1 MDLNMKIEHN
11 NNDEPVSIVL
21 ESNHRLIQQVLEWHE
36 RIRSLERENAELRKR
51 LEKFESAE

>member
-1 MDLNMKIEHN
+1 MKIEHN